1 MVKLGAWIP
10 AILLALIAGWT
21 DWRTRRIPNWLTVSG
36 AVAGLAVQTMLAGW
50 PGAKSALVGM
60 LLGLGLLLP
69 FVLIRSLGAGDM
81 KLVGAVGACFGPEK
95 LIRILIATILVEG
108 VIAMALVTR
117 KGRLGQTLRNMAHI
131 AGSLLMLRVPGPAY
145 SLDNPDA
152 VKVPYGVAVAIT
164 VVGYGVGE
172 ALGKL

>member
-1 MVKLGAWIP
+1 MVKLGVWVP
-10 AILLALIAGWT
+10 AIPLALIAGWT

-36 AVAGLAVQTMLAGW
+36 ALAGIAFQSAFAGW
-50 PGAKSALVGM
+50 QGAKSAALGL

-95 LIRILIATILVEG
+95 LIRILIVTILVEG
-108 VIAMALVTR
+108 VIALGLVISNR
-117 KGRLGQTLRNMAHI
+117 RLWQTLRNMAHM
-131 AGSLLMLRVPGPAY
+131 AGSLLLFRVPGPAY

-164 VVGYGVGE
+164 VIGYGVGE